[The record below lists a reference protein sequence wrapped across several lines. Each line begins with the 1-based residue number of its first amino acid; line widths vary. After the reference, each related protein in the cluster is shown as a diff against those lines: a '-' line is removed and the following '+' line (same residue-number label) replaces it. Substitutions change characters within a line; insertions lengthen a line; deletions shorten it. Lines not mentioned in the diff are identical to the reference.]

1 MIQFIAPTPGAWLR
15 EDIANFLTTISA
27 AVRQD
32 APPDEVLC
40 LVANTLG
47 LRAIEKPQR
56 VSPPAVTVSTGH
68 VRVSASGERESYH
81 PHTGKRGVD
90 TNGFGFIP
98 GAYVD
103 EYGTVQFSRPE
114 DNPLQGWR

>member
-1 MIQFIAPTPGAWLR
+1 MIQFTAPTPGAWLR

-47 LRAIEKPQR
+47 LRATEKPR
-56 VSPPAVTVSTGH
+56 HVSPPVVSVQCDTS
-68 VRVSASGERESYH
+68 RVSENGEHESFH
-81 PHTGKRGVD
+81 PHTGRRGVD
-90 TNGFGFIP
+90 TNAFGFVP
-98 GAYVD
+98 GAYID
-103 EYGTVQFSRPE
+103 TYGRVEFSRPE